1 MSKTFIYME
10 NVVGGGGGGAYQAG
24 DHITISPTNEI
35 SSDQAEEMTYED
47 YEQLTTAEKEDGT
60 IRFLTEV
67 DGENYFYYDA
77 STKTFWFLDG
87 TVTYDDNTKTIWL

>member
-1 MSKTFIYME
+1 
-10 NVVGGGGGGAYQAG
+10 
-24 DHITISPTNEI
+24 
-35 SSDQAEEMTYED
+35 MTYED

-67 DGENYFYYDA
+67 EGENYFYYDA